1 MLSTVDNRKM
11 EAPQSLIGK
20 LYTSY
25 SGGLHFAKPSCS
37 LRTNEFDLV
46 RNVLQILQGFSSTL
60 LYWDELGH
68 SFRVRS
74 GIYVSHLSHT
84 SLYHLLNQFTY
95 AATCLKMVESRIQKV
110 EKSVPSPPPTLG
122 AFCCSISTWLTWLRN
137 GALEEEMTVVD
148 SCSLTTPTLL
158 GLSSSLSSLCAGAE
172 FLFQLV
178 QGAIPQAYDET
189 NSSISATA
197 IAVRI
202 LNYLYKKLTEVCLVQ
217 GGEEDAYRMILHAFV
232 SSLLPY
238 IEGLDSWLYEGIL
251 DDPFEEMFFCVNKRI
266 AVEESEFWEKSYLL
280 RSAKLD
286 AVHLADSL
294 LSIKQTNNV
303 SRKEPNDV
311 PGLATEKEANER
323 DLDVCPLFFKEIAK
337 DIISAG
343 KSLQLVQHTPMTSSV
358 SASGHIAGLSLSEI
372 FCVTL
377 SALIGYGDHISEY
390 FFQEKKI
397 VPLVKSFIGRQK
409 VETSNE
415 NFQEM
420 TCSDKEWCKFLVD
433 TMAQKGKANL
443 LSCHALGE
451 EVDSFVVKG
460 DKPALDGN
468 DVLSL
473 GFRPENPAITTS
485 QKFLHANRD
494 AWGPLNLSSE
504 FNLPPLNDEG
514 LRQAIF
520 DGNAGPFVAT
530 KSTNYT
536 FGFQFG
542 EPERDR
548 LKEDVNFLEELF
560 PFPTLLPPFQEEDC
574 VSEVFPFQENSTL
587 LSRTLNWIGKVEPRN
602 TPLPTVILQECLI
615 VFIKKQADCIGRN
628 ILSKLLCE
636 WRLLEE
642 LEVLRAIYLLG
653 SGDLLQHFLTVVF
666 NKLDK
671 GESLDDDFELNTT
684 LQESIRYSADATLL
698 STPDSLVVSVTRNNA
713 TIEDD
718 QRGMPLPT
726 STPRKSRGQNF
737 GIDDLES
744 LMFTYKVSWPLELI
758 ANTEAIKKYNQVMRF
773 LLKVRRA
780 KFVLDKARRWMWK
793 DRSSAP
799 IDRKHH
805 WLLEQKL
812 LHFVDAFHHYV
823 MDRVYH
829 SAWGELCEG
838 LAAARSLDE
847 VIEIHEAYLMSIQKQ
862 CFAVREKLWALIASR
877 INSILG
883 LALDFYSVQQ
893 TLSSGGAVSGI
904 KARCEMEINRIEKQF
919 DDCIA
924 FLMRILS
931 FKLNVGQFPHLADL
945 VTRINYN
952 YFYMSHNG
960 SLINAPGSNV
970 APSKS
975 GKLFAGQR
983 D

>member
-1 MLSTVDNRKM
+1 ME
-11 EAPQSLIGK
+11 EAPQSLITK

-25 SGGLHFAKPSCS
+25 SNGLHFAKPISS
-37 LRTNEFDLV
+37 LRTSEFDLV
-46 RNVLQILQGFSSTL
+46 RNVLQIIQGFSSTL

-68 SFRVRS
+68 RFCIRS
-74 GIYVSHLSHT
+74 GIYVSHLSCT
-84 SLYHLLNQFTY
+84 SLYNVLNQFTY
-95 AATCLKMVESRIQKV
+95 AATCLKMVESRIHKV
-110 EKSVPSPPPTLG
+110 EKSKSVNCPSPTLR

-137 GALEEEMTVVD
+137 GALKEEMKVVD

-172 FLFQLV
+172 VLFQLV

-189 NSSISATA
+189 DSSISATA
-197 IAVRI
+197 IAVHI

-217 GGEEDAYRMILHAFV
+217 GGEEDAYTMILHAFV

-251 DDPFEEMFFCVNKRI
+251 DDPFEEMFFRANKQI

-286 AVHLADSL
+286 TGCVTDSL
-294 LSIKQTNNV
+294 LSIKRTDNV
-303 SRKEPNDV
+303 NRKEPNDAS
-311 PGLATEKEANER
+311 GLAKEKEAKER
-323 DLDVCPLFFKEIAK
+323 DLDVCPLFIKEIAR
-337 DIISAG
+337 DIVSAG
-343 KSLQLVQHTPMTSSV
+343 KSLQLVQHTSSV
-358 SASGHIAGLSLSEI
+358 SASGRIAGLSLSEI

-377 SALIGYGDHISEY
+377 TALIGYGDHISEY

-409 VETSNE
+409 VERSNE
-415 NFQEM
+415 SFQEM
-420 TCSDKEWCKFLVD
+420 TCSDKEWCKFLVE
-433 TMAQKGKANL
+433 TMVQKGKADL

-460 DKPALDGN
+460 DKLALDGN
-468 DVLSL
+468 SILSL

-485 QKFLHANRD
+485 QNFLHANRD
-494 AWGPLNLSSE
+494 AWGALNLSRE
-504 FNLPPLNDEG
+504 FYLPPLNDEG

-520 DGNAGPFVAT
+520 DGSAGSFVAT
-530 KSTNYT
+530 KNTNYT

-542 EPERDR
+542 ESERDR

-560 PFPTLLPPFQEEDC
+560 PFPTLLPPFLEDDH

-587 LSRTLNWIGKVEPRN
+587 PSRTLNWIGRVEPRN

-615 VFIKKQADCIGRN
+615 IFIKKQADCIGRN

-713 TIEDD
+713 TVEDD

-726 STPRKSRGQNF
+726 SSPRKSRGHNF
-737 GIDDLES
+737 GIDGLDS
-744 LMFTYKVSWPLELI
+744 LMFTYKVPWPLELI

-793 DRSSAP
+793 DRSSTP
-799 IDRKHH
+799 INRKHH

-847 VIEIHEAYLMSIQKQ
+847 VIEIHEAYLMSIQRQ
-862 CFAVREKLWALIASR
+862 CFAVPEKLWALIASR

-893 TLSSGGAVSGI
+893 TLSSGGAVSAI

-952 YFYMSHNG
+952 HFYMSHNG
-960 SLINAPGSNV
+960 SLINTPGSNAV
-970 APSKS
+970 PSKS

>member
-1 MLSTVDNRKM
+1 ME
-11 EAPQSLIGK
+11 EAPQSLITK

-25 SGGLHFAKPSCS
+25 SNGLHFAKPISS
-37 LRTNEFDLV
+37 LRTSEFDLV
-46 RNVLQILQGFSSTL
+46 RNVLQIIQGFSSTL

-68 SFRVRS
+68 RFCIRS
-74 GIYVSHLSHT
+74 GIYVSHLSCT
-84 SLYHLLNQFTY
+84 SLYNVLNQFTY
-95 AATCLKMVESRIQKV
+95 AATCLKMVESRIHKV
-110 EKSVPSPPPTLG
+110 EKSKSVNCPSPTLR

-137 GALEEEMTVVD
+137 GALKEEMKVVD

-189 NSSISATA
+189 DSSISATA
-197 IAVRI
+197 IAVHI

-217 GGEEDAYRMILHAFV
+217 GGEEDAYTMILHAFV

-251 DDPFEEMFFCVNKRI
+251 DDPFEEMFFRANKQI

-286 AVHLADSL
+286 TRCVTDSL
-294 LSIKQTNNV
+294 LSIKRTDDV
-303 SRKEPNDV
+303 SRKEPNDAS
-311 PGLATEKEANER
+311 GLAKEKEAKER
-323 DLDVCPLFFKEIAK
+323 DLDVCPLFIKEIAR
-337 DIISAG
+337 DIVSAG
-343 KSLQLVQHTPMTSSV
+343 KSLQLVQHTSSV
-358 SASGHIAGLSLSEI
+358 SASGRIAGLSMSEI

-377 SALIGYGDHISEY
+377 TALIGYGDHISEY

-409 VETSNE
+409 VERSNE
-415 NFQEM
+415 SFQEM
-420 TCSDKEWCKFLVD
+420 TCSDKEWCKFLVE
-433 TMAQKGKANL
+433 TMVQKGNADI

-460 DKPALDGN
+460 DKLALDGN
-468 DVLSL
+468 SIPSL

-485 QKFLHANRD
+485 QNFLHANTD
-494 AWGPLNLSSE
+494 AWGALNLSRE
-504 FNLPPLNDEG
+504 FYLPPLNDEG

-520 DGNAGPFVAT
+520 DGSAGSFVAT
-530 KSTNYT
+530 KNTNYT

-542 EPERDR
+542 ESERDR

-560 PFPTLLPPFQEEDC
+560 PFPTLLPPFLEDDH

-587 LSRTLNWIGKVEPRN
+587 PSRTLNWIGRVEPRN

-615 VFIKKQADCIGRN
+615 IFIKKQADCIGRN

-713 TIEDD
+713 TVEDD

-726 STPRKSRGQNF
+726 SSPRKSRGHNF
-737 GIDDLES
+737 GIDGLDS
-744 LMFTYKVSWPLELI
+744 LMFTYKVPWPLELI

-793 DRSSAP
+793 DRSSTP
-799 IDRKHH
+799 INRKHH

-847 VIEIHEAYLMSIQKQ
+847 VIEIHEAYLMSIQRQ
-862 CFAVREKLWALIASR
+862 CFAVPEKLWALIASR

-893 TLSSGGAVSGI
+893 TLSSGGAVSAI

-952 YFYMSHNG
+952 HFYMSHNG
-960 SLINAPGSNV
+960 SLINAPGSNAV
-970 APSKS
+970 PSKS